1 MTNPLA
7 CTAKIMENLRKQLQA
22 LGPGILIACAAIG
35 GSHLVWSTRAG
46 AEYGWALLGL
56 ILFANFLKFPFFY
69 FGQHYTAVTG
79 ESLLSGYRRLGSF
92 YLYAFIAINLF
103 AGSINIAAVGML
115 TAALSLPFLGGL
127 NLELT
132 HLSIVLFILLSGI
145 LFFGHYALLDRLSK
159 GIILVLTLCTLLAVL
174 LAFLN
179 THPMNA
185 EIQPLPV
192 EPANPNPFTLVSL
205 AFIISLLGWM
215 PAPIDLS
222 TWSSLWMQSRQ
233 EQTGHRASPREVAID
248 FSIGYGITTL
258 LACLFLALGAL
269 TLYGTGADLPSSGIQ
284 FSVQLIQLYTE
295 SIGTWT
301 QPVIILAAF
310 STMLSTTLTCLD
322 GYPRSTATCLTLLQS
337 KTPLEKRQSEKYY
350 LFMLGFFALSASTL
364 LLFFV
369 KNLITLLSFAAIVA
383 FLTSPVLAWM
393 NLKVMTG
400 DSVPKA
406 QQPAFWIKLTSYLG
420 IAFFAILSLVYLYQ
434 KFLTFT

>member
-1 MTNPLA
+1 MG
-7 CTAKIMENLRKQLQA
+7 KLREQLQA

-56 ILFANFLKFPFFY
+56 IIFANFLKFPFFY

-79 ESLLSGYRRLGSF
+79 ESLLSGYQRLGSV

-103 AGSINIAAVGML
+103 TGSINIAAVGML

-132 HLSIVLFILLSGI
+132 HLSILFLLLLSGT
-145 LFFGHYALLDRLSK
+145 LFLGHYALLDRLSK
-159 GIILVLTLCTLLAVL
+159 GIILILSLCTLIAVL

-179 THPMNA
+179 ANPDSTQVQSLP
-185 EIQPLPV
+185 PV
-192 EPANPNPFTLVSL
+192 EANADPFTLASL

-233 EQTGHRASPREVAID
+233 EQTGHRASPKEVAID

-284 FSVQLIQLYTE
+284 FSVQLIELYTE
-295 SIGTWT
+295 SIGAWT
-301 QPVIILAAF
+301 QPIIIIAAF
-310 STMLSTTLTCLD
+310 STILSTTLTCLD
-322 GYPRSTATCLTLLQS
+322 GYPRSTATCLALLQS
-337 KTPLEKRQSEKYY
+337 KATPQKSLSEKRY
-350 LFMLGFFALSASTL
+350 LFMLGFFTLSASTL
-364 LLFFV
+364 LIFFV
-369 KNLITLLSFAAIVA
+369 KNLMALLSFAAIIA

-393 NLKVMTG
+393 NLKVMTR
-400 DSVPKA
+400 DTVPKA
-406 QQPAFWIKLTSYLG
+406 QQPALWIKLTSYLG
-420 IAFFAILSLVYLYQ
+420 IAFFTILSLAYLYQ
-434 KFLTFT
+434 KLLF

>member
-1 MTNPLA
+1 MG
-7 CTAKIMENLRKQLQA
+7 KLREQLQA

-79 ESLLSGYRRLGSF
+79 ESLLSGYQRLGSF

-103 AGSINIAAVGML
+103 TGSINIAAVGML

-132 HLSIVLFILLSGI
+132 HLSILFFIVLSST

-159 GIILVLTLCTLLAVL
+159 GIILILSLCTLIAVL
-174 LAFLN
+174 LAFSNANLN
-179 THPMNA
+179 NVQVLSLATN
-185 EIQPLPV
+185 EV
-192 EPANPNPFTLVSL
+192 PADPFTLASL

-233 EQTGHRASPREVAID
+233 EQTGHRASPKEVAID

-269 TLYGTGADLPSSGIQ
+269 TLYGTGAELAQSGIE
-284 FSVQLIQLYTE
+284 FSAQLIELYTE
-295 SIGTWT
+295 SIGAWT
-301 QPVIILAAF
+301 QPIIIVAAF

-322 GYPRSTATCLTLLQS
+322 GYPRSTATCTLLLQS
-337 KTPLEKRQSEKYY
+337 KVSPEKEQSKKRY
-350 LFMLGFFALSASTL
+350 LFMLGFFTLSASTL

-369 KNLITLLSFAAIVA
+369 KNLMALLSFAAVVA

-400 DSVPKA
+400 ATIPKA
-406 QQPAFWIKLTSYLG
+406 QQPATWIKFTSYLG
-420 IAFFAILSLVYLYQ
+420 IAFFTLLSLAYLYQ
-434 KFLTFT
+434 KLSA